1 MKVIVTG
8 ANGQLGRALLQ
19 ALNRRGIPCAGT
31 DIDTLDLTDE
41 QAVYA
46 CVQAERPDV
55 IVHCAAYTAVDRA
68 ESEPEACMKANAWS
82 SLFLAR
88 AAMAAGARLALISSD
103 YVFDGEGS
111 APWEVS
117 DERRPLN
124 VYGLSKLQ
132 AEEAVRSLMT
142 RCYIVRTSWLYSAGG
157 NNFLRTMLR
166 LGKQSREV
174 RVVCD
179 QIGSPTYAPDLAAFL
194 CSLIRT
200 ERYGFYHATN
210 EGWCSWADFAQAIFD
225 QAGLRCTVTP
235 IPSVAYPTPARRP
248 MNSRLSKRCLDE
260 RGFDRLPPWE
270 DGLRRCLMELRLQGE
285 IL

>member
-1 MKVIVTG
+1 MKVLVTG
-8 ANGQLGRALLQ
+8 ANGQLGRAMVS
-19 ALNRRGIPCAGT
+19 ALHRRGIPYTGT

-41 QAVYA
+41 GAVMRF
-46 CVQAERPDV
+46 VQADTPDV
-55 IVHCAAYTAVDRA
+55 IVHCAAYTAVDKA
-68 ESEPEACMKANAWS
+68 ESEPELCMRSNAWS

-88 AAMAAGARLALISSD
+88 AALAVGASLVLISTD

-111 APWEVS
+111 TPWEVL

-142 RCYIVRTSWLYSAGG
+142 RCYVVRTSWLYDADGH
-157 NNFLRTMLR
+157 NFLRTMLK
-166 LGKQSREV
+166 LGKSSRDV

-200 ERYGFYHATN
+200 DRYGFYHATN
-210 EGWCSWADFAQAIFD
+210 EGFCSWAEFAQAIFD
-225 QAGLRCTVTP
+225 DAGIHCVVSP

-248 MNSRLSKRCLDE
+248 LNSRLSKNCLDE
-260 RGFDRLPPWE
+260 RGFDRLPPWR
-270 DGLRRCLMELRLQGE
+270 DALRRCLMELRLRRE